1 MARRVVL
8 NIDQGTDTQIAVSV
22 RDSTGQAVDIAS
34 ARMQLRP
41 TIESE
46 TIADELTT
54 ENDRIV
60 LEDGK
65 VLLLFP
71 NAVTTAMEAG
81 TYAYDLEIVSSYGL
95 VTRVMEGPIT
105 IRPEVTRDNPEE
117 PESSGS

>member
-1 MARRVVL
+1 MARRIVL
-8 NIDQGTDTQIAVSV
+8 SIDQGTDTSVSV
-22 RDSTGQAVDIAS
+22 SVTDSTGQAVDIAA

-41 TIESE
+41 TVESE
-46 TIADELTT
+46 TIADELAT
-54 ENDRIV
+54 ENGRIV

-65 VLLLFP
+65 IRLIFP
-71 NAVTTAMEAG
+71 NAVTTVMEAG
-81 TYAYDLEIVSSYGL
+81 AYVYDLEVVDSQDL

>member
-1 MARRVVL
+1 MARRIVL
-8 NIDQGTDTQIAVSV
+8 NIDQGTDTMVTVSV
-22 RDSTGQAVDIAS
+22 LDSAGHAVDMAA

-41 TIESE
+41 KIESE

-81 TYAYDLEIVSSYGL
+81 TYAYDLEVVDSQGL